1 MMQLHQAAAEEKA
14 DARTVLMGGSLG
26 RLVVSL
32 EDVGHQLVGN
42 ADARVAYPCE
52 QPAAV
57 GRDVGKGSQ
66 SGGVLALD
74 GLHRER
80 DLASGGCIFERIRKQ
95 VEEHLLVFVRIDP
108 DEVIRRT
115 YVHGQFDVLFF
126 ESVLE
131 HLDNR
136 FDEVRH
142 PIGLD
147 VEFQHVGF
155 EFLEVKQLVHQA
167 QHAARVAA
175 DDVMGMSFAFGQT
188 MVVDEAKCA

>member
-1 MMQLHQAAAEEKA
+1 M
-14 DARTVLMGGSLG
+14 D
-26 RLVVSL
+26 
-32 EDVGHQLVGN
+32 
-42 ADARVAYPCE
+42 
-52 QPAAV
+52 
-57 GRDVGKGSQ
+57 
-66 SGGVLALD
+66 
-74 GLHRER
+74 
-80 DLASGGCIFERIRKQ
+80 
-95 VEEHLLVFVRIDP
+95 
-108 DEVIRRT
+108 
-115 YVHGQFDVLFF
+115 VHGQFYLLFF

-155 EFLEVKQLVHQA
+155 EFLEVKQLVHQT

>member
-1 MMQLHQAAAEEKA
+1 M
-14 DARTVLMGGSLG
+14 
-26 RLVVSL
+26 
-32 EDVGHQLVGN
+32 
-42 ADARVAYPCE
+42 
-52 QPAAV
+52 
-57 GRDVGKGSQ
+57 
-66 SGGVLALD
+66 
-74 GLHRER
+74 
-80 DLASGGCIFERIRKQ
+80 GGCIFERIRKQ

-108 DEVIRRT
+108 DEVVRRT
-115 YVHGQFDVLFF
+115 DVHGQFDLLFF

-175 DDVMGMSFAFGQT
+175 DDVMGMPFAFGQT
-188 MVVDEAKCA
+188 MVVDEAKGARDERQRGAELMRHVGEEAHVGITHALDDRLFAQRLLDAASVAQVVGGQQRSVGNGKRGE